1 MVSDRRI
8 STIPMTPAAERLRF
22 GVFEFD
28 PGSGELFRGSARV
41 SLRPQPSRVLALL
54 ASRPSEVVSHEEL
67 RRAIWGD
74 GVHVDFE
81 QALENALWEI
91 RRALGDAP
99 HASRYVETVAKRGY
113 RFVAPV
119 TVLEPAPVRLE
130 EGARSIAVLP
140 LVSLSGVPE
149 HSVLAG
155 ELTDEL
161 ITCLAREP
169 LLRVVSRTT
178 VLRYRELAGDVAEI
192 ARQLG
197 VSLLLEGTVVVAG
210 TRARV
215 NVQLI
220 DARADRHLWAD
231 SFERPWRDRLGL
243 EQRVAARV
251 VAGVRGAL
259 GPPARSVRAASRASS

>member
-1 MVSDRRI
+1 M
-8 STIPMTPAAERLRF
+8 PPAAERLRF
-22 GVFEFD
+22 GAFEFD
-28 PGSGELFRGSARV
+28 LGTGELFRGSLRV
-41 SLRPQPSRVLALL
+41 HLRPQPSRVLALL
-54 ASRPSEVVSHEEL
+54 AARPSEVVSHDEL
-67 RRAIWGD
+67 RRAIWGEA
-74 GVHVDFE
+74 VHVDYD

-91 RRALGDAP
+91 RRALGDDP
-99 HASRYVETVAKRGY
+99 RASRYVETVAKRGY

-119 TVLEPAPVRLE
+119 TAVDPPLPRPE
-130 EGARSIAVLP
+130 EGPRSIAVLP

-149 HSVLAG
+149 HSVLAD

-178 VLRYRELAGDVAEI
+178 VLRYRELVGDVAEM

-210 TRARV
+210 TRARI

-220 DARADRHLWAD
+220 DARADRHLWAE

-243 EQRVAARV
+243 EQRVATRV

-259 GPPARSVRAASRASS
+259 GPPARHRRGASRASS